1 MGQQIR
7 IKVTARREPDI
18 RLYAQALIAL
28 ARQLQE
34 EKEQREQ
41 GTRSGLPSAGDGGVA
56 HG

>member
-7 IKVTARREPDI
+7 IRATARQKPDI
-18 RLYAQALIAL
+18 RLYALALIAL

-34 EKEQREQ
+34 EKPQEQ
-41 GTRSGLPSAGDGGVA
+41 GERSGLPPAGEGGAA